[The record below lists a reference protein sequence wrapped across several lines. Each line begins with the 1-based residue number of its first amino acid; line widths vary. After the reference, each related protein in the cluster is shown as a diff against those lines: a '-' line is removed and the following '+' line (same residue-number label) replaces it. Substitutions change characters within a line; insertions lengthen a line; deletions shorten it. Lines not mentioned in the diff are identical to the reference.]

1 MSAPARQESAVAAA
15 VAAARTLGLVV
26 EEPRVL
32 YDVFSVVVHLAPSPV
47 VARVPTVLGRT
58 VLADRSAQLRQM
70 RLELQAT
77 AWLAGTGFPC
87 VRPAHPEPLQAG
99 GHALTLWELVEQLP
113 DPVTEAES
121 GAVVA
126 RLHAA
131 LATCPVDLDWLVPLD
146 PSVPDGIVQLADTRP
161 GYVTADDVER
171 ALAEWAVLEPWATD
185 PTVHAAVFPDVPV
198 QPVHGDAPF
207 YNVIVTADGVLSSDF
222 EHVGLGPDTLF
233 GDHVGLHTNSS
244 IYVATRQA
252 ALEAGRTLR
261 LRIHVTGL
269 DAMCRM
275 IENGLGIGVMP
286 GHAFELMRAGIGH
299 RLRSIPLTD
308 DWARREIRLVAR
320 DFSTLPVA
328 ARTLV
333 THLRASGD
341 AAALE
346 PVALAA

>member
-1 MSAPARQESAVAAA
+1 MSAPAAQESAVAAA
-15 VAAARTLGLVV
+15 VAAARTLGLAV

-161 GYVTADDVER
+161 GHVTADDVER

-222 EHVGLGPDTLF
+222 EHVGLGPREWDVAGVPAGVRAGYDGAAAEL
-233 GDHVGLHTNSS
+233 GLPGLDPQ
-244 IYVATRQA
+244 VLALCERGRLLQLLA
-252 ALEAGRTLR
+252 VFPLADAVPGMVDALEPLVAGWR
-261 LRIHVTGL
+261 
-269 DAMCRM
+269 DS
-275 IENGLGIGVMP
+275 P
-286 GHAFELMRAGIGH
+286 
-299 RLRSIPLTD
+299 PLTD
-308 DWARREIRLVAR
+308 L
-320 DFSTLPVA
+320 
-328 ARTLV
+328 RTPL
-333 THLRASGD
+333 T
-341 AAALE
+341 
-346 PVALAA
+346 